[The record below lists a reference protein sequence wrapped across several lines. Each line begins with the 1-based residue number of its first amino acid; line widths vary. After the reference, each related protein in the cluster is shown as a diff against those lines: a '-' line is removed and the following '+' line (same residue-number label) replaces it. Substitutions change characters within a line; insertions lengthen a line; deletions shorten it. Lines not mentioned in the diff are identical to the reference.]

1 MQDVISGSWNQ
12 VRPLIKSW
20 WNQLTD
26 ADLDSINGNYEVLV
40 SLLMEKYEY
49 SEEQAKNEI
58 NQRLGEFER
67 QHRAAVGF

>member
-1 MQDVISGSWNQ
+1 MQDILTGNWTQ

-20 WNQLTD
+20 WSKLTD
-26 ADLDSINGNYEVLV
+26 ADLDSMDGHYEVLV

-49 SEEQAKNEI
+49 SEQYAKDEI

-67 QHRAAVGF
+67 QHRAAINL